1 MRHRLTL
8 VVVGTT
14 LLATAGCSGSPSGP
28 PEGAPEIADSYR
40 AAIDQLLAGD
50 ELSDLARD
58 ALEDYWVTDEEYAQ
72 AREPIPDC
80 LAERGF
86 DAFLTPNGGVD
97 LGADTSFWN
106 GRDLSDPEVSD
117 AADAAMNECQADTM
131 WIESYYW
138 DMRKNPQNWDY
149 WEALQQCAERLQIPE
164 GMGMSTEELKVASLE
179 SEDFLAECKQDPWSL
194 AQGREPEGGYEDEG

>member
-1 MRHRLTL
+1 MARLDRAIAAGAVVLTL
-8 VVVGTT
+8 T
-14 LLATAGCSGSPSGP
+14 GCSGSSPDGP
-28 PEGAPEIADSYR
+28 DGAPEIADSYR
-40 AAIDQLLAGD
+40 AQIDQLMAGD

-58 ALEDYWVTDEEYAQ
+58 ALEDYWVTDEEYAR
-72 AREPIPDC
+72 AREPIVGC

-86 DAFLTPNGGVD
+86 SAFLTSDGGVD

-106 GRDLSDPEVSD
+106 GRDLSDPEVD
-117 AADAAMNECQADTM
+117 AASTTAMNECQAESM
-131 WIESYYW
+131 WVEVYYW

-149 WEALQQCAERLQIPE
+149 WEALQQCSERLQLPE

-194 AQGREPEGGYEDEG
+194 AQGREPEGGYEED